1 MAWLSLAVSGSAASF
16 FPCRMPLCRLNR
28 CRMQCRGQALAFKC
42 FAELKP
48 ELEGLDTE
56 GLYMLKPPC
65 LSLPFQK

>member
-1 MAWLSLAVSGSAASF
+1 
-16 FPCRMPLCRLNR
+16 
-28 CRMQCRGQALAFKC
+28 MQCRGQALAFKC